1 MLELLKKFTENAYV
15 NLLSGLILL
24 ATSGKE
30 IIETLDEGRIG
41 THHGVAIFAL
51 LHILQVFPEIVHG
64 TEQAIKIEESPAP
77 VMAATSALDDN

>member
-15 NLLSGLILL
+15 NLIAGLILL

-51 LHILQVFPEIVHG
+51 LNLLKVFPEIVHG
-64 TEQAIKIEESPAP
+64 TEQVTKIERSPAP
-77 VMAATSALDDN
+77 VMAASALDDN